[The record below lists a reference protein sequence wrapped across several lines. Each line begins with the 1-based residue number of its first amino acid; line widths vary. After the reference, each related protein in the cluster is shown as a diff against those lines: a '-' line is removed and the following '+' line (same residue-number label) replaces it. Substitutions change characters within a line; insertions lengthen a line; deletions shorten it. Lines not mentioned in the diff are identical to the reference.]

1 MADRGHHGEGE
12 HDQRDMT
19 VPTVPGAGLVV
30 VEAEF
35 ILRRLETILNCPAV
49 TFYGYQRFDGRCGRA
64 PCGEKGEIT
73 IGNITPDQQTPRPQS
88 GERAVVFLRALL

>member
-1 MADRGHHGEGE
+1 MMADRGHHGEGE

-35 ILRRLETILNCPAV
+35 ILRRLETILNCPAMALD
-49 TFYGYQRFDGRCGRA
+49 FDQRFD
-64 PCGEKGEIT
+64 
-73 IGNITPDQQTPRPQS
+73 
-88 GERAVVFLRALL
+88 